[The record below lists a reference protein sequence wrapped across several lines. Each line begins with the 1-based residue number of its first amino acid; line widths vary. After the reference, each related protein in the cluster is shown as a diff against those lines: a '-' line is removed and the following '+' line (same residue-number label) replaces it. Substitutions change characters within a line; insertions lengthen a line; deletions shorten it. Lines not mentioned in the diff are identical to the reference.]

1 MLGEILSAGT
11 TKMSKTLKDVSP
23 TDCNS
28 AIGIWRIQGRPGHL
42 SFLKKKK
49 KKKKKTMVF
58 QGKEK
63 THWKGY
69 GIGSTVHVAQRQEMK
84 GIRARSG
91 QIKSGMIRDVFPNS

>member
-1 MLGEILSAGT
+1 
-11 TKMSKTLKDVSP
+11 
-23 TDCNS
+23 
-28 AIGIWRIQGRPGHL
+28 
-42 SFLKKKK
+42 
-49 KKKKKTMVF
+49 MVF